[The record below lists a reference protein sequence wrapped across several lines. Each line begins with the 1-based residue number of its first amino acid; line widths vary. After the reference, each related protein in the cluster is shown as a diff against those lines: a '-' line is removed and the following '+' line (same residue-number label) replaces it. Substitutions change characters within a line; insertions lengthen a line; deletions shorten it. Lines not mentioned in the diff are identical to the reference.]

1 MAGRRFYW
9 LKLPEDFFR
18 RSYIRRLRGRE
29 DGDRLVLVYLEMLL
43 AALKTEGVLTADCP
57 EDFTEDLAL
66 ELYEDA
72 VDVETVLD
80 YLSEHGKFVNIDDAQ
95 YQLTD
100 CEDMTGSETDSARR
114 KREERRR
121 EAEQTLFI
129 ATESAPPADRA
140 RCSFTDAEFAEQ
152 IAKLRQK

>member
-43 AALKTEGVLTADCP
+43 AALKTEGVLTADRS

-66 ELYEDA
+66 ELYADTA
-72 VDVETVLD
+72 DVETVLD
-80 YLSEHGKFVNIDDAQ
+80 YLSEHGKLVNIDDAQ

-114 KREERRR
+114 
-121 EAEQTLFI
+121 
-129 ATESAPPADRA
+129 
-140 RCSFTDAEFAEQ
+140 
-152 IAKLRQK
+152 